1 MSLDLLRD
9 KTGERRV
16 VRGRLLVAGVIATV
30 LFGVLA
36 GRIAY
41 LQIAQY
47 DHFAAQSQDNRVR
60 LAPVTPTRGLILDRD
75 GRILA
80 ENRPAFRLTVI
91 PEQVGDMDALLEELG
106 GLIDL
111 SPEDIDAF
119 EEARRRARG
128 FQEIPLKLQLTDAD
142 VARLAV
148 NRHRF
153 PGVEVHPHLT
163 RHYPYGPVASHAI
176 GYVGRISESELRDR
190 DRRRYR
196 GTSMI
201 GKTGVERAYE
211 DRLRGE
217 MGLERIETN
226 ALGRPLSI
234 IDREPPVPGDDIR
247 LTLDIELQRVAQE
260 ALGDYRGAIVAMDP
274 RTGGIL
280 ALASKPGFDPNAIS
294 RGLDREAFR
303 SMRGHPD
310 QPLFNRA
317 LRGRYPPGSVVKP
330 FLGLAGAASGHIDPD
345 ETIFCNGRYHLP
357 NVSRTWRDWKPE
369 GHGHVDL
376 IQSVAQSC
384 DIYYYDLAYQMGID
398 AVHDWMTRFG
408 FGLETGVDL
417 PGERTGIMPSREWK
431 RENLGE
437 PWYQGETVNTGIGQ
451 GFTLAT
457 PIQLA
462 ASTAMFANRGAP
474 VRPHLLDTG
483 GGEAVEPPLV
493 EPLTLDDEAL
503 WQIAIDAMVEVVHG
517 PRGTARAIGED
528 LDYRIAGKTGTAQ
541 VIGIAQ
547 DEEYDEDAIDE
558 RFHDHAL
565 FTAFAPATSPRIAV
579 AVVVENGGSGS
590 ATAAP
595 MARRVIDAWMEQLEA
610 RDELARGWR

>member
-16 VRGRLLVAGVIATV
+16 VRGRLVVAGILAAL
-30 LFGVLA
+30 LFSVLA

-47 DHFAAQSQDNRVR
+47 DHFAARSQDNRVR
-60 LAPVTPTRGLILDRD
+60 LAPVTPTRGLIRDRD

-91 PEQVGDMDALLEELG
+91 PEQVGDLDALLADLDALI
-106 GLIDL
+106 GL
-111 SPEDIDAF
+111 DADERSAF
-119 EEARRRARG
+119 AEARRRARG
-128 FQEIPLKLQLTDAD
+128 FQEIPLKLELSDAE

-153 PGVEVHPHLT
+153 PGVEVRPHLI
-163 RHYPYGPVASHAI
+163 RHYPYGEVGAHAI
-176 GYVGRISESELRDR
+176 GHVGRISEAELRAR

-211 DRLRGE
+211 ARLRGR

-226 ALGRPLSI
+226 ALGRPLAV
-234 IDREPPVPGDDIR
+234 IDRQAPVPGEDLR
-247 LTLDIELQRVAQE
+247 LTLDIELQRVAE
-260 ALGDYRGAIVAMDP
+260 AALGDHRGAIVAMQP
-274 RTGGIL
+274 RTGEIL
-280 ALASKPGFDPNAIS
+280 ALASRPAFDPNAIA
-294 RGLDREAFR
+294 RGLERAALR
-303 SMRGHPD
+303 SLQRDPD

-317 LRGRYPPGSVVKP
+317 LRGRYPPGSLVKP
-330 FLGLAGAASGHIDPD
+330 FLGLAGAASGHIAPD
-345 ETIFCNGRYHLP
+345 RTLFCNGRFNLP

-376 IQSVAQSC
+376 VDSVAQSC
-384 DIYYYDLAYQMGID
+384 DIYYYELAKRMGID
-398 AVHDWMTRFG
+398 AMHDWMSRFG
-408 FGLETGVDL
+408 FGHATGIDL
-417 PGERTGIMPSREWK
+417 PGERSGVMPSREWK
-431 RENLGE
+431 RATLGE
-437 PWYQGETVNTGIGQ
+437 PWYQGETINTGIGQ

-462 ASTAMFANRGAP
+462 TSTAMLANRGVP
-474 VRPHLLDTG
+474 VRPHLLDDP
-483 GGEAVEPPLV
+483 EQAARPP
-493 EPLTLDDEAL
+493 TLETINLADESL
-503 WQIAIDAMVEVVHG
+503 WQITIDAMIEVVHG
-517 PRGTARAIGED
+517 RRGTARAIGED
-528 LDYRIAGKTGTAQ
+528 LGYRMAGKTGTAQ
-541 VIGIAQ
+541 VIGIGQ

-565 FTAFAPATSPRIAV
+565 FTAFAPASSPRIAV

-595 MARRVIDAWMEQLEA
+595 MARRVIDAWLAQLEA
-610 RDELARGWR
+610 DGELAASWR